1 MIILLR
7 LSWLISLGISLLGTL
22 IVGNLYIQSDDN
34 AKSFGFIG
42 MVLLIPF
49 LLLSLFITFRF
60 FLVAS
65 RNANDRLMK
74 LFSLVGGVVL
84 IGILIYFTI
93 DFKND
98 VLSNIGVSTTNTS
111 MPMLNQQTY
120 SIYFNFYTFALIH
133 SISGFVGG
141 LVGLGKKES
150 QVEG

>member
-1 MIILLR
+1 MLR

-65 RNANDRLMK
+65 RNADDRLMR
-74 LFSLVGGVVL
+74 LFSFVVGVVL
-84 IGILIYFTI
+84 IGVLIYFII
-93 DFKND
+93 DYKND
-98 VLSNIGVSTTNTS
+98 ALSDIGL
-111 MPMLNQQTY
+111 PMLDQQTY